1 MSAVEFYIFQPEKPF
16 GVFRMTAENTLGRY
30 LKANYLPQ
38 TAYLYF
44 PKKLG
49 GRDWYRT
56 DLTPVLLDDV
66 PKQYRAAALL
76 IT

>member
-1 MSAVEFYIFQPEKPF
+1 MSALEVYAFTPEKPF
-16 GVFRMTAENTLGRY
+16 GVFFATSEFGLATY
-30 LKANYLPQ
+30 LRGHYFPQ
-38 TAYLYF
+38 TTYLYV
-44 PKKLG
+44 PKKYQ

-76 IT
+76 LT

>member
-16 GVFRMTAENTLGRY
+16 GVFFATRVNGVSKFLATHY
-30 LKANYLPQ
+30 FPQ

-44 PKKLG
+44 PKKYG

-66 PKQYRAAALL
+66 PKQYRTAALL